1 MKSIAT
7 SVMTRLE
14 ALVFGSFRD
23 LPIHALVVHASVILI
38 PIAALLAIALLRPAW
53 RMVLRWPLVAAIG
66 LSVVLAFI
74 SRASGTVLKENLEG
88 QTKGTVVGE
97 AIEHHQELADRL
109 WIFLL
114 VFLVVSVIAALLLP
128 RLNNPIAGGI
138 VAFIVAAI
146 AVVVIVLA
154 IQTGEAGT
162 KAVWNPDGS
171 IDYSG
176 GQ

>member
-1 MKSIAT
+1 
-7 SVMTRLE
+7 MTRLE

-38 PIAALLAIALLRPAW
+38 PIAAVLAIALLRPAW
-53 RMVLRWPLVAAIG
+53 RMVLRWPLVVAIG
-66 LSVVLAFI
+66 LSVVLAFV
-74 SRASGTVLKENLEG
+74 SRASGTVLKDNLEE
-88 QTKGTVVGE
+88 QTKGTVVGK

-114 VFLVVSVIAALLLP
+114 VFFVVSVIAALLLP

-146 AVVVIVLA
+146 AVVVIVLV

-176 GQ
+176 G